1 MCLSWLLIITHHG
14 AQVKQVWVP
23 LRTDEIK
30 DMNEKTTPARSSE
43 LSVFWTQANPRSY
56 TYPPILTS

>member
-1 MCLSWLLIITHHG
+1 MCLSWLLMITHHG

-23 LRTDEIK
+23 LRIDEIK

-56 TYPPILTS
+56 TYSPILAS